1 LGSRSFDQAAHKDRR
16 NLLDLDLPRDLH
28 VSCAVLVAYSLAG
41 DDRDRRHLVP
51 HHAED
56 RADTFGKL
64 FGEPTPMSIAPYRV
78 LGDELLGIYEK
89 LQNNTRLDFADGL
102 LLYQTP
108 NLTGVGYLANLV
120 REQRHGSNTFYVR
133 NQHINYTNIC
143 NKFCKFCSFY
153 AKKGGPAPYEMSLDE
168 VKRRLDWHRDE
179 PVTEVH
185 MVAGINPR
193 LKYDY
198 YLDLV
203 RTVKQ
208 SRPGVHVKA
217 FTAVEIVQ
225 IAQVGGVSIE
235 RALSDLIEAGLDS
248 LPGGGIE
255 ILSERVHRELFGKK
269 LNGEE
274 WKHVARAAAQLGLKQ
289 YATMLYGHIE
299 TDEERV
305 DHLLQIR
312 DLQDETG
319 HFLTMTPLSF
329 HPENTELEHIAPP
342 TADTDLRNIAVS
354 RLLLDN
360 FDHIKSFWIMNT
372 VPVTQAA
379 LWYGAD
385 DADGLVM
392 EYEITYEDGKWGNK
406 SQSLTYENMTRMI
419 TEAGRIPV
427 ERDSLYNAI
436 VREPL
441 EAAATRTLTPLNV
454 VAG

>member
-1 LGSRSFDQAAHKDRR
+1 MSISAERIVGSD
-16 NLLDLDLPRDLH
+16 LLDVYRK
-28 VSCAVLVAYSLAG
+28 VANGERLSF
-41 DDRDRRHLVP
+41 
-51 HHAED
+51 ED
-56 RADTFGKL
+56 G
-64 FGEPTPMSIAPYRV
+64 V
-78 LGDELLGIYEK
+78 
-89 LQNNTRLDFADGL
+89 RL
-102 LLYQTP
+102 YKTP
-108 NLTGVGYLANLV
+108 NLTAVGYMANIV
-120 REQRHGSNTFYVR
+120 REKLHGAKTYYVR

-153 AKKGGPAPYEMSLDE
+153 AKKGGPAPYEMSLEE
-168 VKRRLDWHRDE
+168 VKRRLEWHKDE
-179 PVTEVH
+179 PLTEIH

-203 RTVKQ
+203 KTVKEA
-208 SRPGVHVKA
+208 RPGVHVKA

-225 IAQVGGVSIE
+225 IAQVGKVTIE
-235 RALSDLIEAGLDS
+235 QALADLIEAGLDS

-255 ILSERVHRELFGKK
+255 ILSERVHKELFGKK

-274 WKHVARAAAQLGLKQ
+274 WKDVARAAAKLGLKQ

-305 DHLLQIR
+305 DHLIQIR
-312 DLQDETG
+312 ELQDETK

-329 HPENTELEHIAPP
+329 HPENTELEDIPHP
-342 TADTDLRNIAVS
+342 TADTDLRNIAIS
-354 RLLLDN
+354 RLMLDN

-392 EYEITYEDGKWGNK
+392 EYEITYKDGEWGNK
-406 SQSLTYENMTRMI
+406 SQSLTYENMVRMI
-419 TEAGRIPV
+419 EEAGRIPV
-427 ERDSLYNAI
+427 ERDSLYNEI
-436 VREPL
+436 VREPAEL
-441 EAAATRTLTPLNV
+441 RRERKLTPLTV
-454 VAG
+454 SG